1 MQGTPDSLWRCLM
14 GGYYATISVMLHHEK
29 DENKPCFAAL
39 VAQVKEAK
47 VNKVRDFSREPGYEG
62 HVQAFN
68 TANQPVN
75 STC

>member
-1 MQGTPDSLWRCLM
+1 MPHARHTRLSLEMSSVILM
-14 GGYYATISVMLHHEK
+14 HREK